1 MPRSVLIC
9 DTDINTI
16 SFDAGER
23 PRCRDASNNNAWI
36 IVEEAELQVE
46 TFGDLSIT
54 DGLQISAA
62 IVLVWTVGYVGRMVI
77 HTVMRTRNL

>member
-1 MPRSVLIC
+1 MPRSAVIC
-9 DTDINTI
+9 DTDINI
-16 SFDAGER
+16 LSFDANER
-23 PRCRDASNNNAWI
+23 PRCRDGANNNAWI

-54 DGLQISAA
+54 DGLQISAS